1 MKILALFIYFYERK
15 SSGHI
20 ASSRPIHGKRYR
32 FHNHGQDPKPRSFI
46 SALGSSPSFHRR
58 GSSESVWRGPE
69 HGVEGTGGARQ
80 PGASTS
86 HSVDHPWSPRGGVTG
101 HKKGENAVKSRS
113 SWRDRREPGA
123 CAVGRQREP
132 GGGPGCKRTF
142 PGSKMARPPHLN
154 IFLKSRMQAHNG
166 ACGPIARHCGG
177 AGSNGRAGPIS
188 ISLMLF
194 CVDPEQGLTVSNSV
208 PLCLKCGGEFG
219 LFLGSFSN

>member
-1 MKILALFIYFYERK
+1 MNGNRAVTLPHPA
-15 SSGHI
+15 
-20 ASSRPIHGKRYR
+20 R
-32 FHNHGQDPKPRSFI
+32 FM
-46 SALGSSPSFHRR
+46 
-58 GSSESVWRGPE
+58 ESVTVSTIMGKIPNPAHSSARWAPRLPSTGGAARRACGGAQSTGWR
-69 HGVEGTGGARQ
+69 GTGGARQ

-142 PGSKMARPPHLN
+142 PGSKMALPPHLN

-188 ISLMLF
+188 ISLTLF
-194 CVDPEQGLTVSNSV
+194 CVDPEQGLTVSYSV
-208 PLCLKCGGEFG
+208 PLRLKCGGEFG